1 MTTGVP
7 TGPLQEAETWFQ
19 RHGLPYFVPGERA
32 AVRAAL
38 RPGRTLPLLVVV
50 VIVAVAA
57 GVALAWYAE
66 EITAGPALLLAIVL
80 VAALWYALT
89 ALRFRPIVG
98 WALSRTTGTLAR
110 LLPTMS
116 RALPLLLVFVTFLF
130 INAEAWQMTSELPIG
145 LLWLTVLLF
154 VALGVVF
161 LLVRLPEEVDKADDH
176 VDDELLTRA
185 CAGTPLEGPCAE
197 LLADPDADPAAYA
210 EVQGY
215 ERWNLILALVIVQ
228 AVQVLLLAVS
238 VFAFFL
244 LFGSLVMEPQVQAS
258 WTGKDLQNIG
268 WLPSVSV
275 QLFKV
280 SVFLAGFSGLYLTVS
295 TVTDETYRE
304 QFFSGVTRELER
316 AVGTRAVY
324 LALRDRQE
332 AGGVTDGGRPAPP
345 APAG

>member
-1 MTTGVP
+1 MAAEP
-7 TGPLQEAETWFQ
+7 AGPLGEAEVWFQ
-19 RHGLPYFVPGERA
+19 RHGLPYFVPTERA

-38 RPGRTLPLLVVV
+38 RPGRTLPLLVAVV
-50 VIVAVAA
+50 VAGVAA

-66 EITAGPALLLAIVL
+66 EISAGPALLLAIVL
-80 VAALWYALT
+80 TAALWYALT

-130 INAEAWQMTSELPIG
+130 INAEAWQMTAELPLG

-154 VALGVVF
+154 VAIGVVF

-176 VDDELLTRA
+176 VDDEFLVRA
-185 CAGTPLEGPCAE
+185 CAGTPLERPCAE
-197 LLADPDADPAAYA
+197 LLADPEADPAARA
-210 EVQGY
+210 EVRGY

-244 LFGSLVMEPQVQAS
+244 VFGSLVMEPQVQES
-258 WTGKDLQNIG
+258 WTGKNLQNIA
-268 WLPSVSV
+268 WLPSVSI
-275 QLFKV
+275 QLVKV
-280 SVFLAGFSGLYLTVS
+280 SIFLAGFSGLYLTVA
-295 TVTDETYRE
+295 TVTDETYRA

-316 AVGTRAVY
+316 AVGMRAVY
-324 LALRDRQE
+324 LALRDRS
-332 AGGVTDGGRPAPP
+332 GPVTGAGRPAPP
-345 APAG
+345 APGG

>member
-1 MTTGVP
+1 VPAATTEVL
-7 TGPLQEAETWFQ
+7 TETEVWFQ
-19 RHGLPYFVPGERA
+19 RHGLPYFVPTERA
-32 AVRAAL
+32 AVRASL
-38 RPGRTLPLLVVV
+38 RPGRTLPLLVGVV
-50 VIVAVAA
+50 LVAVGA
-57 GVALAWYAE
+57 GAALAWYAD
-66 EITAGPALLLAIVL
+66 EITAGPAVLLAVVL
-80 VAALWYALT
+80 AAAVWYALT

-98 WALSRTTGTLAR
+98 WALSRTTRTLAR

-130 INAEAWQMTSELPIG
+130 INAEAWQMTAELPLG

-154 VALGVVF
+154 VTLGVVF

-176 VDDELLTRA
+176 VDDEFLSRA
-185 CAGTPLEGPCAE
+185 CAGTPLAPACAE
-197 LLADPDADPAAYA
+197 LLDDPDADPAAYA

-244 LFGSLVMEPQVQAS
+244 VFGSLVMEPQVQES
-258 WTGKDLQNIG
+258 WTGTSLQNIS

-275 QLFKV
+275 QLVKV
-280 SVFLAGFSGLYLTVS
+280 SIFLAGFSGLYLTVS

-304 QFFSGVTRELER
+304 QFFSGVTHELER
-316 AVGTRAVY
+316 AVGMRAVY
-324 LALRDRQE
+324 LALRARSS
-332 AGGVTDGGRPAPP
+332 APVTDAGRPAPP

>member
-1 MTTGVP
+1 MAQGAP
-7 TGPLQEAETWFQ
+7 TGPLAEAEAWFQ
-19 RHGLPYFVPGERA
+19 RHGLPYFVPSERA
-32 AVRAAL
+32 AVREAL

-50 VIVAVAA
+50 VLVAVAA
-57 GVALAWYAE
+57 GVALAWYAD
-66 EITAGPALLLAIVL
+66 EISAGPALLLAIVL

-130 INAEAWQMTSELPIG
+130 INAEAWQMTAELPIG

-161 LLVRLPEEVDKADDH
+161 LLVRLPEEVDKADDD
-176 VDDELLTRA
+176 VDDAFLERA
-185 CAGTPLEGPCAE
+185 CADTPLETPCRE
-197 LLADPDADPAAYA
+197 LLADPGADPAAYA
-210 EVQGY
+210 EVHGY

-228 AVQVLLLAVS
+228 AVQVFLLAVT
-238 VFAFFL
+238 VFAFFV
-244 LFGSLVMEPQVQAS
+244 LFGSLVMEPQVQTS
-258 WTGKDLQNIG
+258 WTGKELTNVPG
-268 WLPSVSV
+268 VPSVSV
-275 QLFKV
+275 QLVKV
-280 SVFLAGFSGLYLTVS
+280 SVFLASFSGLYLTVS

-304 QFFSGVTRELER
+304 QFFSGVTHELER

-324 LALRDRQE
+324 LTLRDRE
-332 AGGVTDGGRPAPP
+332 VTDGGRPAPP

>member
-1 MTTGVP
+1 MAAEP
-7 TGPLQEAETWFQ
+7 TGPLGESEVWFQ

-50 VIVAVAA
+50 LLAAIAA

-66 EITAGPALLLAIVL
+66 EISAGPALLLAIVL
-80 VAALWYALT
+80 TAALWYALT

-98 WALSRTTGTLAR
+98 WALGRTTGTLAR

-130 INAEAWQMTSELPIG
+130 INAEAWQMTAELPIG

-154 VALGVVF
+154 VSLGVVF
-161 LLVRLPEEVDKADDH
+161 LLVRLPEEVDKADDD
-176 VDDELLTRA
+176 VDDEFLTRA
-185 CAGTPLEGPCAE
+185 CAGTPLERPCAE
-197 LLADPDADPAAYA
+197 LLADPDADPAARA
-210 EVQGY
+210 EVHGY

-244 LFGSLVMEPQVQAS
+244 VFGSLVMEPQVQES
-258 WTGKDLQNIG
+258 WTGTNLQNIA
-268 WLPSVSV
+268 WLPSVSL
-275 QLFKV
+275 QLVKV
-280 SVFLAGFSGLYLTVS
+280 SIFLAGFSGLYLTVS
-295 TVTDETYRE
+295 TVTDETYRA

-316 AVGTRAVY
+316 AVGMRAVY
-324 LALRDRQE
+324 LALRDRS
-332 AGGVTDGGRPAPP
+332 GPVTDGGTPAPP
-345 APAG
+345 APGG